1 MRVSGVR
8 RAGERA
14 AVLDTDGEPAA
25 LASSIR
31 SLAAAAGIS
40 MVDVVPGAETVLAV
54 ALDAPALTRLIAV
67 LPQLADQ
74 PSGEAPGSG
83 LIEIPVRYDG
93 PDLTAVA
100 AATGMETSDVIRLH
114 SDGIYRAAFTG
125 FAPGFAYL
133 TGLDAALRL
142 PRRSTPRPA
151 VPPGSVAIAD
161 AYTAVY
167 PRASPGGWHLIGTT
181 DAVIF
186 DPERQAPALLTPG
199 AHVRFR
205 PS

>member
-14 AVLDTDGEPAA
+14 VVLDTDDEPAA
-25 LASSIR
+25 LAASVR

-40 MVDVVPGAETVLAV
+40 LVEVVPGAVTVLAV
-54 ALDAPALTRLIAV
+54 ARDAPALTRLIAA

-74 PSGEAPGSG
+74 PSDEAPESG

-100 AATGMETSDVIRLH
+100 AATGMETSDVIRRH
-114 SDGIYRAAFTG
+114 SAAIYRAAFTG

-133 TGLDAALRL
+133 TGLDTGLRL

-151 VPPGSVAIAD
+151 VPAGSVAIAD
-161 AYTAVY
+161 TYTAVY

-181 DAVIF
+181 EAVIF
-186 DPERQAPALLTPG
+186 DPGREAPALLTPG
-199 AHVRFR
+199 AQVRFR
-205 PS
+205 PL